1 MAIEI
6 KVPVLPE
13 SVADATV
20 AKWYKKPGETVKLD
34 EHLVDLETDKVMI
47 EVPAPANGVLT
58 AIAIP
63 EGQTV
68 KAGTL
73 LGTVTE
79 GTAGKSSAKTE
90 DTSKT
95 EKPVKAEKSA
105 PKPVEKETPE
115 ADAAADLSPA
125 VRRLI
130 AEHNLDI
137 RQIKASGKGGRLT
150 KEDVEN
156 HLQKSGG
163 PSEQPAQT
171 QVTAPVSIGAERG
184 EKRVPM
190 SRLRARI
197 AERLV
202 QSQHQA
208 AMLTT
213 FNEINMQPVMELRK
227 TYQER
232 FEKTYQVRLGF
243 MSFFVKAVVEALKRF
258 PVVNASIE
266 GTDIIYHNYF
276 DIGIA
281 IGGGPRGLVVP
292 IIRNAD
298 LLSMAEIEKT
308 IHEYADK
315 VKNNKLTMEDMSG
328 GTFTITNGGVYG
340 SMLSTPI
347 INPPQSAILGMHK
360 IAERAMV
367 EKGQIVVRPVMYVAM
382 SYDHRIIDGTDS
394 VQFLV
399 TVKELLEDPA
409 RLLLQI

>member
-20 AKWYKKPGETVKLD
+20 AKWYKKPGESVKLD
-34 EHLVDLETDKVMI
+34 EQLVDLETDKVMI

-58 AIAIP
+58 SIAIS

-73 LGTVTE
+73 LGTLTQDDA
-79 GTAGKSSAKTE
+79 AGKASAKAE
-90 DTSKT
+90 D
-95 EKPVKAEKSA
+95 KPKGEKSTA
-105 PKPVEKETPE
+105 KPVETQS
-115 ADAAADLSPA
+115 AAAKKAPESDATTDLSPA
-125 VRRLI
+125 VRRMI
-130 AEHNLDI
+130 AEHNVDI
-137 RQIKASGKGGRLT
+137 SQIKASGKGGRLT
-150 KEDVEN
+150 KEDVEK
-156 HLQKSGG
+156 HLQETSGKT
-163 PSEQPAQT
+163 ATQT
-171 QVTAPVSIGAERG
+171 QAASDTIGAERG

-190 SRLRARI
+190 TRLRARI

-213 FNEINMQPVMELRK
+213 FNEINMQPVMDLRK

-232 FEKTYQVRLGF
+232 FEKIHQVRLGF

-258 PVVNASIE
+258 PIINASIE

-298 LLSMAEIEKT
+298 LLSMADIEKS
-308 IHEYADK
+308 IHDYADK

-360 IAERAMV
+360 IAERAVV
-367 EKGQIVVRPVMYVAM
+367 EKGQIVVRPVMFVAM

-399 TVKELLEDPA
+399 TIKELLEDPA
-409 RLLLQI
+409 RLVLQI